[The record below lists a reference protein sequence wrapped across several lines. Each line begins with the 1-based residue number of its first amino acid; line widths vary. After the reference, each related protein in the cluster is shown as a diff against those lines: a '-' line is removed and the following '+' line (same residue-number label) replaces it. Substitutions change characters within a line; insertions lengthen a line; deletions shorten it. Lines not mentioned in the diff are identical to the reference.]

1 MTTQD
6 IIITLFNGLANEEK
20 VETLAVLYYTLRD
33 EQKDDF
39 LRETENA

>member
-20 VETLAVLYYTLRD
+20 VETLTTLYYTLKA

-39 LRETENA
+39 LRETENP

>member
-6 IIITLFNGLANEEK
+6 IIITLFNDLTNEKK
-20 VETLAVLYYTLRD
+20 VETLTTLYYTLRA